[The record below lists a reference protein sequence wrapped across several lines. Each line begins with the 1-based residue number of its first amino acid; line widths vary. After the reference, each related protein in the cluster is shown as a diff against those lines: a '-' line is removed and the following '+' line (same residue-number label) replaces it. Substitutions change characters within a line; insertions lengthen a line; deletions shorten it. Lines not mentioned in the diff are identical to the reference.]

1 MQHVQP
7 EINRL
12 TAILQNS
19 QGKDGSWHDPFET
32 NIVVDA
38 YMIILLRVLEID
50 DEKLIQSLVKR
61 IESKRDPSGV
71 WKLFADEKEGNLSL
85 TTEAYY
91 ALLYSGLKKKED
103 PNMRKAR
110 RFILEKGGLKQT
122 KMFTRLMLTVT
133 GQYKWPLLFPIPIE
147 AVLLPPTF
155 FVNMFDI
162 SIYARVHFMPLVLL
176 GEKKFQVKGVN
187 APDLS
192 DFHQSRSSGPEWE
205 EMRSN
210 DYRSLF
216 SRLQTS
222 TAALI
227 GLPSKLKSLAV
238 DSIEQYML
246 NRLEPDGTL
255 YNYFSSTFFMIIAF
269 LSLGYSKKDPV
280 IIKAVEGLKAMA
292 SNIDGQVHIQHTTA
306 NVWNT
311 ALISYAL
318 QESGLSTSTPSI
330 KRATAYLRKKQH
342 VKYGDWVI
350 HNPNIAPGGWG
361 FSDLNTINP
370 DVDDTSA
377 SLRALHPVF
386 VSNPDHHDSWEQGV
400 TFLLSMQNDDGGFPA
415 FEKNVDN
422 QLLSML
428 PVEEAKYILTD
439 PSTPDLTGRALEFLS
454 KYAGLQMPN
463 RSIKKAADWLL
474 LHQEEDGSWYGRWGV
489 CYIYGTWA
497 ALTGLAASGHS
508 TNSAISRAVK
518 WLKSIQNQDGGW
530 GESCYSDI
538 KKKYVPLGTSS
549 LTQTAWA
556 LDALIA
562 VSPKP
567 SASIEKG
574 IAYLI
579 REGKKNDWTTSYPAG
594 QGLANFLYIHYHS
607 YQNIF
612 TLLTLAHYRE
622 KYLNSSNN

>member
-1 MQHVQP
+1 LHVQP

-12 TAILQNS
+12 TAILQKN

-50 DEKLIQSLVKR
+50 DEELIKALVKR
-61 IESKRDPSGV
+61 IESKRDSSGV
-71 WKLFADEKEGNLSL
+71 WKLFADEKAGNLSL

-91 ALLYSGLKKKED
+91 ALLYSGLKQKND
-103 PNMRKAR
+103 PDMRKAR
-110 RFILEKGGLKQT
+110 RFILEKGGLKKT
-122 KMFTRLMLTVT
+122 KMFTRFMLTVT
-133 GQYKWPLLFPIPIE
+133 GQYKWPVLFPVPIE

-155 FVNMFDI
+155 FINIFDV
-162 SIYARVHFMPLVLL
+162 SIYARVHFMPIVLL
-176 GEKKFQVKGVN
+176 GEKKFQAKGAN
-187 APDLS
+187 TPDLS
-192 DFHQSRSSGPEWE
+192 DLFLSRSADPEWE
-205 EMRSN
+205 EMRSSE
-210 DYRSLF
+210 YHSLF
-216 SRLQTS
+216 SRLQNS

-227 GLPSKLKSLAV
+227 GLPSKLKTLAA

-246 NRLEPDGTL
+246 SRLETDGTL
-255 YNYFSSTFFMIIAF
+255 YNYFSSTFFMIIAL

-280 IIKAVEGLKAMA
+280 ILKAVHGLKAMA
-292 SNIDGQVHIQHTTA
+292 SEIEGQVHIQHTTA

-318 QESGLSTSTPSI
+318 QESGLSSTSPVI
-330 KRATAYLRKKQH
+330 KKAADYLLNKQH
-342 VKYGDWVI
+342 FKYGDWVI
-350 HNPNIAPGGWG
+350 HNPKVPPGGWG
-361 FSDLNTINP
+361 FSDLNTKNP

-377 SLRALHPVF
+377 ALRALYPILS
-386 VSNPDHHDSWEQGV
+386 SNPVHQDAWQRGV
-400 TFLLSMQNDDGGFPA
+400 TFLLSMQNGDGGFPA
-415 FEKNVDN
+415 FEKNVDKKI
-422 QLLSML
+422 LSML

-454 KYAGLQMPN
+454 KYASLQLPN
-463 RSIKKAADWLL
+463 RHIKKATDWLL
-474 LHQEEDGSWYGRWGV
+474 LHQEENGSWYGRWGV

-508 TNSAISRAVK
+508 ISSPEITKAAK

-562 VSPKP
+562 VSAK
-567 SASIEKG
+567 SNAAIEKG

-579 REGKKNDWTTSYPAG
+579 REGRKNDWTTTYPAG

-607 YQNIF
+607 YQHIF

-622 KYLNSSNN
+622 KYLT

>member
-1 MQHVQP
+1 VIVLHVQP

-12 TAILQNS
+12 TAILQKN

-50 DEKLIQSLVKR
+50 DEELIKALVKR
-61 IESKRDPSGV
+61 IESKRDSSGV
-71 WKLFADEKEGNLSL
+71 WKLFADEKAGNLSL

-91 ALLYSGLKKKED
+91 ALLYSGLKQKND
-103 PNMRKAR
+103 PDMRKAR
-110 RFILEKGGLKQT
+110 RFILEKGGLKKT
-122 KMFTRLMLTVT
+122 KMFTRFMLTVT
-133 GQYKWPLLFPIPIE
+133 GQYKWPVLFPVPIE

-155 FVNMFDI
+155 FINIFDV
-162 SIYARVHFMPLVLL
+162 SIYARVHFMPIVLL
-176 GEKKFQVKGVN
+176 GEKKFQAKGAN
-187 APDLS
+187 TPDLS
-192 DFHQSRSSGPEWE
+192 DLFLSRSADPEWE
-205 EMRSN
+205 EMRSSE
-210 DYRSLF
+210 YHSLF
-216 SRLQTS
+216 SRLQNS

-227 GLPSKLKSLAV
+227 GLPSKLKTLAA

-246 NRLEPDGTL
+246 SRLETDGTL
-255 YNYFSSTFFMIIAF
+255 YNYFSSTFFMIIAL

-280 IIKAVEGLKAMA
+280 ILKAVHGLKAMA
-292 SNIDGQVHIQHTTA
+292 SEIEGQVHIQHTTA

-318 QESGLSTSTPSI
+318 QESGLSSTSPVI
-330 KRATAYLRKKQH
+330 KKAADYLLNKQH
-342 VKYGDWVI
+342 FKYGDWVI
-350 HNPNIAPGGWG
+350 HNPKVPPGGWG
-361 FSDLNTINP
+361 FSDLNTKNP

-377 SLRALHPVF
+377 ALRALYPILS
-386 VSNPDHHDSWEQGV
+386 SNAVHQDAWQRGV
-400 TFLLSMQNDDGGFPA
+400 TFLLSMQNGDGGFPA
-415 FEKNVDN
+415 FEKNVDKKI
-422 QLLSML
+422 LSML

-454 KYAGLQMPN
+454 KYASLQLPN
-463 RSIKKAADWLL
+463 RHIKKATDWLL
-474 LHQEEDGSWYGRWGV
+474 LHQEENGSWYGRWGV

-508 TNSAISRAVK
+508 ISSPEITKAAK

-562 VSPKP
+562 VSAK
-567 SASIEKG
+567 SNAAIEKG

-579 REGKKNDWTTSYPAG
+579 REGRKNDWTTTYPAG

-607 YQNIF
+607 YQHIF

-622 KYLNSSNN
+622 KYLT

>member
-12 TAILQNS
+12 TAILQSS

-192 DFHQSRSSGPEWE
+192 DLHQSRSSDPEWE

-227 GLPSKLKSLAV
+227 GLPSNLKSLAV

-280 IIKAVEGLKAMA
+280 IIKAVEGLIAMA

-318 QESGLSTSTPSI
+318 QESGLSSSTPSI
-330 KRATAYLRKKQH
+330 KKATAYLRKKQH

-350 HNPNIAPGGWG
+350 HNPDIAPGGWG

-386 VSNPDHHDSWEQGV
+386 VSSPAHHDSWERGV

-474 LHQEEDGSWYGRWGV
+474 LHQEENGSWYGRWGV

-538 KKKYVPLGTSS
+538 TKKYVPLGTSS

-562 VSPKP
+562 VSAKP

>member
-38 YMIILLRVLEID
+38 YMIILLRVLEIN

-61 IESKRDPSGV
+61 IESKRENGV
-71 WKLFADEKEGNLSL
+71 WKLFADEKDGNLSL

-91 ALLYSGLKKKED
+91 ALLYSGLKNKED
-103 PNMRKAR
+103 PDMRKAR

-162 SIYARVHFMPLVLL
+162 SIYARVHFMPIVLL

-192 DFHQSRSSGPEWE
+192 DLHQSRSSDHEWE

-210 DYRSLF
+210 GYRSLF
-216 SRLQTS
+216 SSLQTS

-255 YNYFSSTFFMIIAF
+255 YNYFSSTFFMIIAL

-292 SNIDGQVHIQHTTA
+292 SSIDGQVHIQHTTA

-318 QESGLSTSTPSI
+318 QESGLSSSTPSI
-330 KRATAYLRKKQH
+330 KKATAYLRKKQH

-350 HNPNIAPGGWG
+350 HNPNTAPGGWG

-386 VSNPDHHDSWEQGV
+386 VSNPDHHNSWERGV

-422 QLLSML
+422 ELLSVL

-439 PSTPDLTGRALEFLS
+439 PSTPDLTGRALEFLC

-474 LHQEEDGSWYGRWGV
+474 LHQEKDGSWYGRWGV

-497 ALTGLAASGHS
+497 ALTGLAASGYS
-508 TNSAISRAVK
+508 TNPAISRAVK
-518 WLKSIQNQDGGW
+518 WLKSIQHQDGGW

-562 VSPKP
+562 VSAKP

-607 YQNIF
+607 YQHIF

-622 KYLNSSNN
+622 KYLNNSTN

>member
-38 YMIILLRVLEID
+38 YMIILLRVLEIN

-61 IESKRDPSGV
+61 IESKRENGV
-71 WKLFADEKEGNLSL
+71 WKLFADEKDGNLSL

-91 ALLYSGLKKKED
+91 ALLYSGLKNKED

-162 SIYARVHFMPLVLL
+162 SIYARVHFMPIVLL

-192 DFHQSRSSGPEWE
+192 DLHQSRSSDHEWE

-216 SRLQTS
+216 SSLQTS

-255 YNYFSSTFFMIIAF
+255 YNYFSSTFFMIIAL

-280 IIKAVEGLKAMA
+280 ISKAVEGLLAMA
-292 SNIDGQVHIQHTTA
+292 STIDGQVHIQHTTA

-318 QESGLSTSTPSI
+318 QESGLSSSTPSI
-330 KRATAYLRKKQH
+330 KKATAYLRKKQH

-386 VSNPDHHDSWEQGV
+386 VSNPDHHDSWERGV

-422 QLLSML
+422 ELLSVL

-439 PSTPDLTGRALEFLS
+439 PSTPDLTGRALEFLC

-474 LHQEEDGSWYGRWGV
+474 LHQEKDGSWYGRWGV

-508 TNSAISRAVK
+508 TNPAISKAVK
-518 WLKSIQNQDGGW
+518 WLKSIQHKDGGW

-562 VSPKP
+562 VSAKP

-579 REGKKNDWTTSYPAG
+579 RECKKNDWTTSYPAG

-607 YQNIF
+607 YQHIF

-622 KYLNSSNN
+622 KYLNNSTN